1 MMNLM
6 WAKTGP
12 GFKRDEQK
20 QQERGGAVPIGII
33 VASVWWWNWEMD
45 TEDYA
50 QEGAHKLPDRI

>member
-20 QQERGGAVPIGII
+20 QQEREELCQQDYCGQCLVMKKLRWILK
-33 VASVWWWNWEMD
+33 
-45 TEDYA
+45 TYTQED
-50 QEGAHKLPDRI
+50 AHRLPDRI